1 MDLGI
6 NGRNA
11 LITGGA
17 NGIGEGISKFLA
29 EAGVNITVTS
39 RTNKSIEILKEKLSH
54 YNIKVD
60 GYVVDFLDEDSVKK
74 LFVEM
79 QTDNY
84 TCDILVNNA
93 GHNLEI
99 TDPYCDIND
108 WNKVIGLNFLTP
120 VEICNMAIPQ
130 MKKNNW
136 GRIVNITSIWG
147 SVTKEYRASYSSSKF
162 ALDGM
167 TVALAAEVASMGILA
182 NSVAPGFI
190 DTDLTR
196 KVWGDKGIQE
206 IKNIIPI
213 KRLGQPNEV
222 ASFVSFLVSEENT
235 YISGQ
240 NIMIDGGFSRV

>member
-1 MDLGI
+1 LF
-6 NGRNA
+6 NA
-11 LITGGA
+11 FSKKVIIMAKNKYCAVVTGGTR
-17 NGIGEGISKFLA
+17 GIGYSIAQRLIQDGID
-29 EAGVNITVTS
+29 VIVTGTGTKNTS
-39 RTNKSIEILKEKLSH
+39 DYPIGADF
-54 YNIKVD
+54 YQ
-60 GYVVDFLDEDSVKK
+60 VDFLNDSSVKDFIEHLK
-74 LFVEM
+74 
-79 QTDNY
+79 QKPI
-84 TCDILVNNA
+84 DILINNA
-93 GHNLEI
+93 GINKIGEFDKIDATDFDNIQKVNLKTPFLLCQAVI
-99 TDPYCDIND
+99 PY
-108 WNKVIGLNFLTP
+108 
-120 VEICNMAIPQ
+120 

-196 KVWGDKGIQE
+196 KVLGDKGIQE

-213 KRLGQPNEV
+213 KRLGKPNEV
-222 ASFVSFLVSEENT
+222 ASFISFLVSEENT

>member
-1 MDLGI
+1 MAK
-6 NGRNA
+6 NKYCA
-11 LITGGA
+11 VVTGGTR
-17 NGIGEGISKFLA
+17 GIGYSIAQRLIQDGIDVIVTGTKNDS
-29 EAGVNITVTS
+29 EYPAGAD
-39 RTNKSIEILKEKLSH
+39 
-54 YNIKVD
+54 Y
-60 GYVVDFLDEDSVKK
+60 YQVDFLNDSSVEDFIKYLK
-74 LFVEM
+74 
-79 QTDNY
+79 QKPI
-84 TCDILVNNA
+84 DILINNA
-93 GHNLEI
+93 GINKIDEFDKIEAVDFDNIQKVNLKTPFLLCQAVI
-99 TDPYCDIND
+99 PY
-108 WNKVIGLNFLTP
+108 
-120 VEICNMAIPQ
+120 

-196 KVWGDKGIQE
+196 KILGNKGIEE

-213 KRLGQPNEV
+213 RRLGRPNEV
-222 ASFVSFLVSEENT
+222 ASFISFLVSEENT

>member
-1 MDLGI
+1 MHQFDLKNKTAI
-6 NGRNA
+6 
-11 LITGGA
+11 ITGGA
-17 NGIGEGISKFLA
+17 QGFGLDIAKRFL
-29 EAGVNITVTS
+29 
-39 RTNKSIEILKEKLSH
+39 KSGTKVIIWDIDEDELQKATKEIKNPNLS
-54 YNIKVD
+54 YNIVD
-60 GYVVDFLDEDSVKK
+60 VSNFKNVKETIDGIIK
-74 LFVEM
+74 FS
-79 QTDNY
+79 NI
-84 TCDILVNNA
+84 DILINNA
-93 GHNLEI
+93 GINKIGEFDKIDATDFDNIQKVNLKTPFLLCQAVI
-99 TDPYCDIND
+99 PY
-108 WNKVIGLNFLTP
+108 
-120 VEICNMAIPQ
+120 

-196 KVWGDKGIQE
+196 KVLGDKGIQE

-213 KRLGQPNEV
+213 KRLGKPNEV
-222 ASFVSFLVSEENT
+222 ASFISFLVSEENT